1 MKIDTEFVLGLHQ
14 NVTAAQGRAAVD
26 QMRAQEALDKA
37 RDTFQQAIGGLA
49 VLDAVMGRLNA
60 AEPETEAAP
69 EAKPIFGGDM
79 AAYTGVRVVD
89 ETGTP
94 VHHEWTEDD
103 LTQPGEDL
111 ADAPMPENLA

>member
-60 AEPETEAAP
+60 QEPGTAP
-69 EAKPIFGGDM
+69 VADAKGDLI
-79 AAYTGVRVVD
+79 V
-89 ETGTP
+89 
-94 VHHEWTEDD
+94 
-103 LTQPGEDL
+103 PGEDL
-111 ADAPMPENLA
+111 ADDQMPENLA